1 MKKLALIILVVS
13 SYSLQYAQPIS
24 PSEREILQLQ
34 DQRSLGNG
42 KLISYLKDQNVQ
54 VRYRAAIALANLQ
67 DSSTVKE
74 LTISLK
80 DSDKDVRAASAFALG
95 QIKTGRAADELLSA
109 ISSEKD
115 TNVIARI
122 LEAIGKCGSPKSLDS
137 LLNFNELDSIKFSPK
152 EFAMC
157 IARFAIRQIRTERS
171 IWKCFEYVNSNSPEV
186 CSAALF
192 ALWRSAPNGLIDL
205 EISKHREELI
215 SLAENNSP
223 DIRMHLATLL
233 GRSKSK
239 DSHEILDTLET
250 TETKLDDW
258 HVCVQIVRA
267 SAALYKTTDKMLS
280 KYPEYLSTKNDHIK
294 IAALQA
300 FSASPSPLVEQSR
313 ITDSMRST
321 LCSIAN
327 DITENEA
334 VRGEALVALG
344 KHFPKELEPFYA
356 WTADNHITPRLKAKL
371 LEGISQQTTK
381 EHFTILRHN
390 LNHESN
396 RVAMAVWDFIRPM
409 LNPAV
414 MNKLDLDSNE
424 SIYLPKDIFKEAK
437 SALAKNDMGITTI
450 VANLFADTMV
460 FSNFKNAGL
469 ADQIIDEF
477 ISAFGNLVHN
487 DDLEA
492 KQSVLQALGNMNNV
506 HAVPFLEK
514 ELLESE
520 KSIAD
525 EAAESLRRITGKD
538 YSNRLSQRTIASR
551 TEEDWNLLES
561 IKTNQHVRILTN
573 RGEITLELM
582 KEQAPFT
589 VLNFVKLIKREFYNG
604 LYFHRVVPD
613 FVVQGGDPRGDG
625 WGGPGYQMRT
635 EISTANYE
643 RGSCGMASAG
653 KDTEGSQF
661 FITHISTPHLDGRYT
676 IFAKVVK
683 GMEVVDRLQIGDIM
697 KTIQLVQE

>member
-1 MKKLALIILVVS
+1 MKKLALIILVVFF
-13 SYSLQYAQPIS
+13 YSPQHAQPIS

-34 DQRSLGNG
+34 DQRSLGSG
-42 KLISYLKDQNVQ
+42 KLTSYLKDQNVQ
-54 VRYRAAIALANLQ
+54 LRYRAAIALANLQ
-67 DSSTVKE
+67 DSLTVE
-74 LTISLK
+74 EFAISLG
-80 DSDKDVRAASAFALG
+80 DNDREVRAASALALG
-95 QIKTGRAADELLSA
+95 QIRTERSAGKLLSA

-115 TNVIARI
+115 AKVIARI
-122 LEAIGKCGSPKSLDS
+122 LEAIGKCGSPKFLDS
-137 LLNFNELDSIKFSPK
+137 LLALNELDLIRLPQK

-171 IWKCFEYVNSNSPEV
+171 IWKCFEYASSNSPEV

-205 EISKHREELI
+205 EISKHSEELI
-215 SLAENNSP
+215 SLAENNNP
-223 DIRMHLATLL
+223 GIRMHLATLL

-239 DSHEILDTLET
+239 DSQEILDTLEN
-250 TETKLDDW
+250 TEKKFNDW
-258 HVCVQIVRA
+258 HVWVQIVRA
-267 SAALYKTTDKMLS
+267 CAALSRTTDNMLS
-280 KYPEYLSTKNDHIK
+280 KYLEYFSMKNNHIK
-294 IAALQA
+294 IVALQA
-300 FSASPSPLVEQSR
+300 FSISPFPLVEQSDLF
-313 ITDSMRST
+313 DSVRST
-321 LCSIAN
+321 LHGLAN
-327 DITENEA
+327 DSNENEA

-344 KHFPKELEPFYA
+344 KHFPKELESFYTWLA
-356 WTADNHITPRLKAKL
+356 SSQVASRLKAKL
-371 LEGISQQTTK
+371 LEGIAQQITK
-381 EHFTILRHN
+381 EHLTILRHN

-396 RVAMAVWDFIRPM
+396 RVAMAAWDFIRPM

-414 MNKLDLDSNE
+414 KNKLDLDSNE
-424 SIYLPKDIFKEAK
+424 SKYLLKDIFKEAK
-437 SALAKNDMGITTI
+437 SALVKNDIGITSI
-450 VANLFADTMV
+450 VANMFADTMV
-460 FSNFKNAGL
+460 FSNFKDAGL
-469 ADQIIDEF
+469 TDQIIYEF
-477 ISAFGNLVHN
+477 ISAFGNLTHN

-492 KQSVLQALGNMNNV
+492 KQAILQALGNMNSV

-514 ELLESE
+514 ELSDSE
-520 KSIAD
+520 QSVAD
-525 EAAESLRRITGKD
+525 EAAASLRRITGND
-538 YSNRLSQRTIASR
+538 YSNRLPHRTITSR
-551 TEEDWNLLES
+551 TEEDWDILES
-561 IKTNQHVRILTN
+561 VKPNQRVRIVTN
-573 RGEITLELM
+573 RGEIILELM

-589 VLNFVKLIKREFYNG
+589 VLNFVKLIKKEFYNG
-604 LYFHRVVPD
+604 LCFHRVVPD

-683 GMEVVDRLQIGDIM
+683 GMEIVDCLQVGDIM